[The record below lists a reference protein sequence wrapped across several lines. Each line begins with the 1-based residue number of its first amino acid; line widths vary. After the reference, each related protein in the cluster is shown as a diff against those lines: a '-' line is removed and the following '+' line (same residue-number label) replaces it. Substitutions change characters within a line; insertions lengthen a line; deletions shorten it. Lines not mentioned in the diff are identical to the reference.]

1 MNFKYKI
8 GTLLYLYK
16 CTYFVSVWP
25 SFSQWANLVQN
36 RYTYFVP
43 ILYPEIVP
51 ILYFILV
58 WAIIKKMSHLMGK
71 RVFRD
76 FRPGLTPLA
85 CAATEDSQK
94 LEILYFKRDFY
105 VNVAKQML

>member
-58 WAIIKKMSHLMGK
+58 WVYIYIYLSLYNSGYGTLCGTVFDLYVKHLFKGGKK
-71 RVFRD
+71 
-76 FRPGLTPLA
+76 
-85 CAATEDSQK
+85 
-94 LEILYFKRDFY
+94 
-105 VNVAKQML
+105 N